1 MERFESRLEMINF
14 YYPGCNQR
22 LRLIKEN
29 PAPLDSDDEV
39 SDREEEKEIR
49 NHPIGFIG
57 TEANDISY
65 KTMCD
70 FYVFSLEFE
79 EIDSSTEEEKMYYIA
94 WAVAKNRSPMFLAR
108 IEPIPVDIKAD
119 IIIIN

>member
-1 MERFESRLEMINF
+1 MERFESLLEMTNF

-22 LRLIKEN
+22 LRLIKED
-29 PAPLDSDDEV
+29 PASSDSDDEV
-39 SDREEEKEIR
+39 SDREENKEIR
-49 NHPIGFIG
+49 NHPIGLIG

-70 FYVFSLEFE
+70 FCMFSLEFE
-79 EIDSSTEEEKMYYIA
+79 EIDSDPEEEKMSYIS
-94 WAVAKNRSPMFLAR
+94 WAVAKNWSPMFLSR

-119 IIIIN
+119 IIVN